1 MQLLRK
7 PVGKDS
13 DAEKSATARQE
24 AYLKIGDGAE
34 PGVLR

>member
-1 MQLLRK
+1 MQVLRK
-7 PVGKDS
+7 AVGKGW

-34 PGVLR
+34 PRVLR